1 MHELIADM
9 PVDERPR
16 ERMLMHGADSLSN
29 AELVA
34 VLLGSGVPGKNAIE
48 LARELIRE
56 GFASLAQYDAAQLA
70 KLGGIGTAKATRI
83 IAAFEVAR
91 RLAGHKPEDP
101 PDFDANIFG
110 RALVARCAA
119 LNQEHLG
126 ALFLDS
132 RNRVLREREIY
143 VGTIANALVSTRDV
157 IRFALDANAVGVVL
171 YHNHPSGDPAPSS
184 EDLSFTKR
192 MFDSLQLIDMEKF
205 ATLMGE
211 KPAFPWRKKKG
222 ILPPA
227 TSAGFLTD
235 AARSA

>member
-56 GFASLAQYDAAQLA
+56 GFASLARYDAGQLA
-70 KLGGIGTAKATRI
+70 KLGGIGTAKATRV

-91 RLAGHKPEDP
+91 RLASHKPEDP

-157 IRFALDANAVGVVL
+157 IRCALDANAVGVVL
-171 YHNHPSGDPAPSS
+171 FHNHPSGDPAPS
-184 EDLSFTKR
+184 ELDLSFTKR
-192 MFDSLQLIDMEKF
+192 TRDSLHLIDIELVDHLIVGRYGFTSMQ
-205 ATLMGE
+205 
-211 KPAFPWRKKKG
+211 KKG
-222 ILPPA
+222 VM
-227 TSAGFLTD
+227 
-235 AARSA
+235 

>member
-56 GFASLAQYDAAQLA
+56 GLASLAQYDAAQLA

-83 IAAFEVAR
+83 MAAFEVAR
-91 RLAGHKPEDP
+91 RLASHKPEDP

-110 RALVARCAA
+110 RGLVARCAA
-119 LNQEHLG
+119 MNQEHLG

-171 YHNHPSGDPAPSS
+171 FHNHPSGDPAPSDL
-184 EDLSFTKR
+184 DLSFTKR
-192 MFDSLQLIDMEKF
+192 TRDSLHLIDMKLVDHVIVGRHGF
-205 ATLMGE
+205 TSMQ
-211 KPAFPWRKKKG
+211 KKG
-222 ILPPA
+222 VM
-227 TSAGFLTD
+227 
-235 AARSA
+235 